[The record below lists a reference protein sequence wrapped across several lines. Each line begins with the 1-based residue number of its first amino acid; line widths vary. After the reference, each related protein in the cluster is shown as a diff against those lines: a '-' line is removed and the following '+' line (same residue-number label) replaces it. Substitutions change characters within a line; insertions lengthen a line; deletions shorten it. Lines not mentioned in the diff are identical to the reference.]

1 MILFFPPLYFET
13 YSTTFI
19 VLALFSAM
27 MSGFLAYCF
36 FNSKKRLSNFENQI
50 SQLESQSLQA
60 QMNPHFIFNVLN
72 NIQSVLILKSEKE
85 INYFMGHL
93 STLVRLTLNMSK
105 QKFVALSEEIEYL
118 KSYLELQCLR
128 TNSKFDYC
136 FDISFDLDISKIH
149 LPPLL
154 LQPLVENA
162 ILHGITPSKHKGI
175 LVVSVKE
182 KENGIMI
189 SVEDNGVGLTKS
201 KLLKKKNNSLHR
213 SFGNK
218 ILKERLDILNHNAV
232 QKVDYSLKDLIKNDK
247 NCGTIAAMHI
257 SYSNISSLTPSNT
270 FYPPYHVKN

>member
-13 YSTTFI
+13 YSPTFI

-27 MSGFLAYCF
+27 MTGFLAYCF
-36 FNSKKRLSNFENQI
+36 FNSKKRMSNFENQI

-162 ILHGITPSKHKGI
+162 ILHGITPSKHKCI

-182 KENGIMI
+182 KENGILI

-201 KLLKKKNNSLHR
+201 KLLKKKNNSLLRDHVEKLHFFWGEH
-213 SFGNK
+213 SPPASGEVFFG
-218 ILKERLDILNHNAV
+218 ESR
-232 QKVDYSLKDLIKNDK
+232 Q
-247 NCGTIAAMHI
+247 
-257 SYSNISSLTPSNT
+257 
-270 FYPPYHVKN
+270 

>member
-1 MILFFPPLYFET
+1 
-13 YSTTFI
+13 
-19 VLALFSAM
+19 M
-27 MSGFLAYCF
+27 MTGFLAYCF
-36 FNSKKRLSNFENQI
+36 FNSKKRMSNFENQI

-105 QKFVALSEEIEYL
+105 QKFIALSEEIEYL

-136 FDISFDLDISKIH
+136 FDINFDLDISKIH

-182 KENGIMI
+182 KENGLLI

-201 KLLKKKNNSLHR
+201 KLLKKKNR
-213 SFGNK
+213 TVF
-218 ILKERLDILNHNAV
+218 
-232 QKVDYSLKDLIKNDK
+232 
-247 NCGTIAAMHI
+247 
-257 SYSNISSLTPSNT
+257 
-270 FYPPYHVKN
+270 